1 MSRQISI
8 IASCALLLS
17 ACIGYLVYRAVG
29 ARVASTRPLHTTEVV
44 VASHDLVVG
53 TLISDADLKLSERL
67 GPNPAG
73 AVSKRDVF
81 LNRGVASEVFEG
93 EPVTENRLAP
103 KGSGG
108 GLAAM
113 IPPGMRACAVRV
125 NEVVGVAGFVVSGMR
140 VDVLITG
147 LPPGGGAV
155 EGARVRTLLQNIE
168 VLSAGT
174 NFKKDQEGKPE
185 QAQVVNLLVTPP
197 QAEILSL
204 ASNETHIQ
212 LVLRNPMDTQI
223 AKTPGTVMSDLF
235 GAVHSS
241 EPVAIPSSPPY
252 RRQSPPTSPAPPAVL
267 MPNAPGLY
275 VIEVTNGS
283 VRTQSTFNRPAG
295 RP

>member
-1 MSRQISI
+1 MI

-29 ARVASTRPLHTTEVV
+29 ARVASTKPIHTTEVV
-44 VASHDLVVG
+44 VAARDLAVG
-53 TLISDADLKLSERL
+53 TLIGNADLKLSERL
-67 GPNPAG
+67 GSSPPG
-73 AVSKRDVF
+73 AVLKREAL
-81 LNRGVASEVFEG
+81 LNRGVASAIYEG
-93 EPVTENRLAP
+93 EPVTENRLFP

-113 IPPGMRACAVRV
+113 IPEGMRACAVRV
-125 NEVVGVAGFVVSGMR
+125 NEVVGVAGFVVPGMR
-140 VDVLITG
+140 VDVLIAG
-147 LPPGGGAV
+147 LPPGGSSAD
-155 EGARVRTLLQNIE
+155 GARVRTLLQNIE

-204 ASNETHIQ
+204 ASNETRIQ

-223 AKTPGTVMSDLF
+223 TKTPGTAMSDLF
-235 GAVHSS
+235 RTDHPA
-241 EPVAIPSSPPY
+241 ELAAIPVSRPHI
-252 RRQSPPTSPAPPAVL
+252 RQSPLTTPAAPAVL
-267 MPNAPGLY
+267 LPVAPRLY

-283 VRTQSTFNRPAG
+283 VRTQATFNRPAG
-295 RP
+295 RE